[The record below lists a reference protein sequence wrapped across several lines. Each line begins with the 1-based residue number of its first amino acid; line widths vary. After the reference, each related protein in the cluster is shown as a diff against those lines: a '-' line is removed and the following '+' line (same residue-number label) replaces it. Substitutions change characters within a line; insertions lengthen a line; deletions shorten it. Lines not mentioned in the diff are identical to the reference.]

1 MESNSYLEVGSLN
14 ERLVSTIVPRKGLSI
29 SNIFSLSKSCGIQSA
44 LSRFSKAKI
53 KCEIIPPATYII
65 KRFD

>member
-29 SNIFSLSKSCGIQSA
+29 SNIFHYQNHVAFKA
-44 LSRFSKAKI
+44 LFQDFPKQKLNV
-53 KCEIIPPATYII
+53 KLYLQQLT
-65 KRFD
+65 